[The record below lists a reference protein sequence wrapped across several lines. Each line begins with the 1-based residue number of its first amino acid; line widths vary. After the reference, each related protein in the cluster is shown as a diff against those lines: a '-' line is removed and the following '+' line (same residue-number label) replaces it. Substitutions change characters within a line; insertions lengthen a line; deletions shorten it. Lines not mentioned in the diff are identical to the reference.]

1 MTPQVRPL
9 DARLTVLALALLSAF
24 ASHAQVAPAVEGSAT
39 VGIGLISGDREDRS
53 LFNQYNGLRPS
64 SNAVGLFGADYYRRD
79 DKLGTTIQFSASDV
93 LNGNREL
100 GLRWKRQGDWKFSV
114 EYGESVRYDPHV
126 ANTGL
131 IGAGTPFPVV
141 RPLPG
146 GPGTGGDVDLK
157 IKRSE
162 LGFGFSKV
170 LSRQW
175 QFDASVQ
182 TEKKEGSRLFG
193 IGFNCPSFIAPGCRP
208 TTGTEVGWARLLL
221 PEPIDAN
228 HTQAEARFTFGGER
242 LNVSVGYYGS
252 FYRNSFGSMTPNVPG
267 SLYNALGAITPLS
280 AGLQGIL
287 GQPVALPPDNQ
298 AHALD
303 LLGSYALNRTT
314 QLNFK
319 LGYSRATQD
328 DNFAAAG
335 LTGAPAGVSDLGG
348 KMSSTLAQ
356 VGITAR
362 PIPKLS
368 LLANLRY
375 ENRDDDTRLAL
386 YNLEGTS
393 LYTNRHLPLTR
404 TKGKLQAA
412 YQFNPEYRGTIGLD
426 ANEIDRGEFT
436 PTSAIAGVTALRQ
449 KTEETGV
456 RAELRKRMSEDFS
469 GAVSVESSRRT
480 GSNWLRDNSGLGVTE
495 VTDADARASGFAD
508 GIFSP
513 TLMDRRRNKVK
524 LHADWQPTE
533 KLSLQASAEVGR
545 DRFDSPSGYGVRRA
559 GMDQVSVDWTYALTD
574 RWNLNGFVSRG
585 SQELDQARPG
595 AAIMAFENTS
605 TMLGVGVTATPIAK
619 LEVGG
624 SVAYID
630 DKSVYAQTLDPTA
643 DLGSAALLAATG
655 GLPDITFR
663 QMTLK
668 VFGKYTLDK
677 QSAVRVELIHQRSR
691 WTDWAWG
698 HNGTPFVYSDG
709 TTVNRKPRQSVVFLG
724 VSYIR
729 RWL

>member
-1 MTPQVRPL
+1 MKPQVRHL
-9 DARLTVLALALLSAF
+9 DARLSVLALALLSAF
-24 ASHAQVAPAVEGSAT
+24 ASHAQVAPAVEGSAS
-39 VGIGLISGDREDRS
+39 VGLGLISGDRQDRS
-53 LFNQYNGLRPS
+53 LFNQYNGLRPG

-79 DKLGTTIQFSASDV
+79 DERGTTVQFGASDL

-100 GLRWKRQGDWKFSV
+100 GLRWKRQGDWKFSA
-114 EYGESVRYDPHV
+114 EYGEGVRYDPHV

-131 IGAGTPFPVV
+131 IGAGNRFPTVV
-141 RPLPG
+141 ALPG

-157 IKRSE
+157 LKRSN
-162 LGFGFSKV
+162 LGFSFSKV

-193 IGFNCPSFIAPGCRP
+193 IGFNCPSFIAPGCGP
-208 TTGTEVGWARLLL
+208 TTGTEVGWATLML
-221 PEPIDAN
+221 PEPVNAN
-228 HTQAEARFTFGGER
+228 HTQAEARVTFGADK

-267 SLYNALGAITPLS
+267 RLYNPLGVITPLS

-298 AHALD
+298 AHQLD
-303 LLGSYALNRTT
+303 LLGSYAFNPTT

-319 LGYSRATQD
+319 LGYSRATQH

-348 KMSSTLAQ
+348 KMSTALAQ
-356 VGITAR
+356 VGFTAR
-362 PIPKLS
+362 PMPKLS
-368 LLANLRY
+368 VTGQVRY
-375 ENRDDDTRLAL
+375 EHRDDDTPLAL

-393 LYTNRHLPLTR
+393 TYTNRQLPLTR
-404 TKGKLQAA
+404 ARGKVQAA
-412 YQFNPEYRGTIGLD
+412 YQFTPEYRGAIGID
-426 ANEIDRGEFT
+426 ANSIDRGEFT
-436 PTSAIAGVTALRQ
+436 PSSAIAGVTALRQ
-449 KTEETGV
+449 KTDETGV

-495 VTDADARASGFAD
+495 VTDPTAASSGFAA

-513 TLMDRRRNKVK
+513 TLMDRHRNKVK
-524 LHADWQPTE
+524 IHADWQPLE
-533 KLSLQASAEVGR
+533 ALSLQASAEVGR

-559 GMDQVSVDWTYALTD
+559 GMNQVSLDWAYELNP

-585 SQELDQARPG
+585 SQDLDQARPG
-595 AAIMAFENTS
+595 AAILAFDNTS
-605 TMLGVGVTATPIAK
+605 TTLGVGFTGKPMAN

-624 SVAYID
+624 NLAYTD
-630 DKSVYAQTLDPTA
+630 DKSEYAQTLDSTA
-643 DLGSAALLAATG
+643 GLGSAALLAATG

-663 QMTLK
+663 QLTLK
-668 VFGKYTLDK
+668 LFGKYTLDK
-677 QSAVRVELIHQRSR
+677 QSAVRVDLIHQRSR
-691 WTDWAWG
+691 WNDWAWDF
-698 HNGTPFVYSDG
+698 NGTPFVFSDG

-729 RWL
+729 RWP

>member
-9 DARLTVLALALLSAF
+9 DARLSVLALALLSAF
-24 ASHAQVAPAVEGSAT
+24 ASHAQVAPAVEASASA
-39 VGIGLISGDREDRS
+39 GIGLISGERQDRS
-53 LFNQYNGLRPS
+53 LFNQYNGIRPNS
-64 SNAVGLFGADYYRRD
+64 DAVGLFGADYYRRNNEQ
-79 DKLGTTIQFSASDV
+79 GTTIQFSASDL

-100 GLRWKRQGDWKFSV
+100 GLRWKRQGDWKFSAQ
-114 EYGESVRYDPHV
+114 YGEGVRYDPHV
-126 ANTGL
+126 PNTGV
-131 IGAGTPFPVV
+131 IGAGTPSPTVV
-141 RPLPG
+141 ALPG

-157 IKRSE
+157 VKRSN
-162 LGFGFSKV
+162 LGLGFSKV

-175 QFDASVQ
+175 QFDVSLQA
-182 TEKKEGSRLFG
+182 EKKEGSRLFG
-193 IGFNCPSFIAPGCRP
+193 IGFNCPSSIAPGCRP
-208 TTGTEVGWARLLL
+208 PTGTEVGWATLML

-228 HTQAEARFTFGGER
+228 HTQAEGRFTFGGEK
-242 LNVSVGYYGS
+242 LNFSVGYHGS
-252 FYRNSFGSMTPNVPG
+252 FYRNSYGSMTAGVPG
-267 SLYNALGAITPLS
+267 SLYNPLGVITPLS
-280 AGLQGIL
+280 TGLQGIL

-298 AHALD
+298 AHQLD

-319 LGYSRATQD
+319 LGYSRASQN
-328 DNFAAAG
+328 DNFAAAS

-348 KMSSTLAQ
+348 KMSTTLAQ

-362 PIPKLS
+362 PMPKLS
-368 LLANLRY
+368 LMGNLRW
-375 ENRDDDTRLAL
+375 EHRDDDTPLAL

-393 LYTNRHLPLTR
+393 AYTNRRLPLKRTR
-404 TKGKLQAA
+404 GKVQAA
-412 YQFNPEYRGTIGLD
+412 YQFTPEYRGTLGVD
-426 ANEIDRGEFT
+426 ANAVDRGEFT
-436 PTSAIAGVTALRQ
+436 RSSAIAGVTALRQ
-449 KTEETGV
+449 KTDETGV

-469 GAVSVESSRRT
+469 GAVSVESSRRN
-480 GSNWLRDNSGLGVTE
+480 GSSWLRDNSGVGVTE
-495 VTDADARASGFAD
+495 VTDPTARASGLAE

-524 LHADWQPTE
+524 IHADWQPAE
-533 KLSLQASAEVGR
+533 SVSLQASAEVGR

-559 GMDQVSVDWTYALTD
+559 GMDQVSLDWTYELNSK
-574 RWNLNGFVSRG
+574 WNLNGFVSRG

-595 AAIMAFENTS
+595 AAIMAFDNTS
-605 TMLGVGVTATPIAK
+605 TTLGVGFAGKPVAN

-624 SVAYID
+624 NVAYMD
-630 DKSVYAQTLDPTA
+630 DKSVYAQTLDITA
-643 DLGSAALLAATG
+643 NPGSAALLAATG

-663 QMTLK
+663 QVTLK
-668 VFGKYTLDK
+668 LFGKYTLDK
-677 QSAVRVELIHQRSR
+677 QSSVRVDLIHQRSR

-698 HNGTPFVYSDG
+698 SNGTPFVYSDG